1 MKIIIRILPLLIV
14 LFITLSC
21 NNTPKAKKIAQEKEN
36 IIPEVKEN
44 IKFGIN
50 FDLYTVNN
58 KKVKQNQNISDILL
72 PYGVSNK
79 QIFSIALAD
88 SVFNIRKIRT
98 GNKYFTFQ
106 QNDSAKTL
114 DYLVYQINKIKYV
127 VFDFTDSVNIKLGE
141 KEVIIKRRKITGEI
155 KSSLWNA
162 FVNEGEDPMLANDL
176 SEIYA
181 WTIDFFGIQK
191 GDKFTIIYDELIVDS
206 EKVGT
211 GTIYSTLFT
220 NSGKDFYA
228 FRFLQDSI
236 YTYFDENG
244 NSLRK
249 TFLKAPL
256 KYSRISSR
264 FSNSRFHPVLK
275 IRRPHHGV
283 DYAAPRGTPVYSIGD
298 GKVIKKGWD
307 HGGGNFVK
315 IKHNSVYTT
324 TYMHLSKFA
333 NGLKPGNFVTQSQVI
348 GYVGSTGL
356 ATGPHLDFRVYQNG
370 HAIDPLKMEAPPA
383 EPVKKENIKKF
394 NKIRD
399 AFVEELVVIEKKL
412 TTKTNIDIAYIKH

>member
-1 MKIIIRILPLLIV
+1 MKIISRILSLFVL
-14 LFITLSC
+14 LFISFSC
-21 NNTPKAKKIAQEKEN
+21 NNSPKVEKVIQEKTDT
-36 IIPEVKEN
+36 IPEVKEN
-44 IKFGIN
+44 LKFGIN
-50 FDLYTVNN
+50 VDSYNVGE

-72 PYGVSNK
+72 PYGITNK
-79 QIFSIALAD
+79 QIFRIALAD
-88 SVFNIRKIRT
+88 SIFNIRKIRT

-106 QNDSAKTL
+106 KNDSAKTL
-114 DYLVYQINKIKYV
+114 DYLVYEINKINYV
-127 VFDFTDSVNIKLGE
+127 IFDFTDSVEIKLGE
-141 KEVIIKRRKITGEI
+141 KKVIINRRKITGEI

-162 FVNEGEDPMLANDL
+162 FVDEGEDPMLANDL

-191 GDKFTIIYDELIVDS
+191 GDKFTIIYDELMVDS
-206 EKVGT
+206 EKVGI

-228 FRFLQDSI
+228 FRFLQDSV

-264 FSNSRFHPVLK
+264 FTNSRYHPVLK
-275 IRRPHHGV
+275 IYRPHHGV

-298 GKVIKKGWD
+298 GRVIKKGWD

-333 NGLKPGNFVTQSQVI
+333 SGIKVGDFVTQSQVI

-383 EPVKKENIKKF
+383 EPVKKENIDKF
-394 NKIRD
+394 NMVKD
-399 AFVEELVVIEKKL
+399 AFIEELCSIKKR
-412 TTKTNIDIAYIKH
+412 KWKD

>member
-1 MKIIIRILPLLIV
+1 MKIARKFLSLILVIIV
-14 LFITLSC
+14 VLSC
-21 NNTPKAKKIAQEKEN
+21 NNTPKVETHTQEKTDT
-36 IIPEVKEN
+36 IPEIKE
-44 IKFGIN
+44 KLMFGISV
-50 FDLYTVNN
+50 DSYTVNE
-58 KKVKQNQNISDILL
+58 KKIKQNQNISDILL

-79 QIFSIALAD
+79 KIFSIALAD
-88 SVFNIRKIRT
+88 SIFNIRKIRT

-141 KEVIIKRRKITGEI
+141 KEVITKRRKITGEI

-162 FVNEGEDPMLANDL
+162 FVDVDEDPMLANDL

-191 GDKFTIIYDELIVDS
+191 GDKFTIIYDELMVDS

-228 FRFLQDSI
+228 FRFLQDSV

-333 NGLKPGNFVTQSQVI
+333 SGIKVGDFVTQSQVI

-356 ATGPHLDFRVYQNG
+356 ATGPHLDFRVYKNG
-370 HAIDPLKMEAPPA
+370 HPIDPLKMEAPPA
-383 EPVKKENIKKF
+383 EPVAKENIEVF
-394 NKIRD
+394 NKVKNGFI
-399 AFVEELVVIEKKL
+399 EELGK
-412 TTKTNIDIAYIKH
+412 

>member
-1 MKIIIRILPLLIV
+1 MKILTKILLLIIV
-14 LFITLSC
+14 LTLTFSC
-21 NNTPKAKKIAQEKEN
+21 NNTPKVEKKTQEKTDT
-36 IIPEVKEN
+36 IPKVKEN
-44 IKFGIN
+44 LKFGIN
-50 FDLYTVNN
+50 IYSYTVNE
-58 KKVKQNQNISDILL
+58 KKIKQNQNISDILL
-72 PYGVSNK
+72 PYGISNK
-79 QIFSIALAD
+79 KIFSIALAD
-88 SVFNIRKIRT
+88 SIFNIRKIRT

-106 QNDSAKTL
+106 QNDSAKTQNDSAKTL

-141 KEVIIKRRKITGEI
+141 KEVITKRRKITGEI

-162 FVNEGEDPMLANDL
+162 FVDVDEDPMLANDL

-191 GDKFTIIYDELIVDS
+191 GDKFTIIYDELMVDS

-333 NGLKPGNFVTQSQVI
+333 SGIKVGDFVTQSQVV

-383 EPVKKENIKKF
+383 EPVKKENMQEF
-394 NKIRD
+394 NEVKDGFIG
-399 AFVEELVVIEKKL
+399 ELSGV
-412 TTKTNIDIAYIKH
+412 

>member
-1 MKIIIRILPLLIV
+1 MKIISRILSLFVL
-14 LFITLSC
+14 LFITFSC
-21 NNTPKAKKIAQEKEN
+21 NNSPKLEKVIQEKTDT
-36 IIPEVKEN
+36 IPKVKEN
-44 IKFGIN
+44 LKFGIN
-50 FDLYTVNN
+50 AGSYKVGEN
-58 KKVKQNQNISDILL
+58 KVKQNQNISDILL

-79 QIFSIALAD
+79 QIFRIALAD
-88 SVFNIRKIRT
+88 SIFNIRKIRT

-114 DYLVYQINKIKYV
+114 DYLVYEINKINYV
-127 VFDFTDSVNIKLGE
+127 VFDFTDSVEIKLGE
-141 KEVIIKRRKITGEI
+141 KEVIINRRKITGEI

-162 FVNEGEDPMLANDL
+162 FVDEGEDPMLANDL

-191 GDKFTIIYDELIVDS
+191 GDKFTIIYDELMVDS

-220 NSGKDFYA
+220 NAGKDFYA
-228 FRFLQDSI
+228 FRFLQDSV

-264 FSNSRFHPVLK
+264 FSNNRYHPVLK

-298 GKVIKKGWD
+298 GRVIKKGWD

-333 NGLKPGNFVTQSQVI
+333 SGIKVGDFVTQSQVI

-370 HAIDPLKMEAPPA
+370 HAIDPLKMKAPPA
-383 EPVKKENIKKF
+383 EPVKKENMQEF
-394 NKIRD
+394 NKVKN
-399 AFVEELVVIEKKL
+399 AFIKELWFKLSRVCIETHNKIL
-412 TTKTNIDIAYIKH
+412 

>member
-1 MKIIIRILPLLIV
+1 MKIARKFLSLILVIIV
-14 LFITLSC
+14 VLSC
-21 NNTPKAKKIAQEKEN
+21 NNTPKVETHTQEKTDT
-36 IIPEVKEN
+36 IPEVKE
-44 IKFGIN
+44 KLMFGISV
-50 FDLYTVNN
+50 DSYTVNE
-58 KKVKQNQNISDILL
+58 KKIKQNQNISDILL

-79 QIFSIALAD
+79 KIFSIALAD
-88 SVFNIRKIRT
+88 SIFNIRKIRT

-141 KEVIIKRRKITGEI
+141 KEVITKRRKITGEI

-162 FVNEGEDPMLANDL
+162 FVDVDEDPMLANDL

-191 GDKFTIIYDELIVDS
+191 GDKFTIIYDELMVDS

-228 FRFLQDSI
+228 FRFLQDSV

-333 NGLKPGNFVTQSQVI
+333 SGIKVGDFVTQSQVI

-383 EPVKKENIKKF
+383 EPVKKENMQEF
-394 NKIRD
+394 NKVKAGFI
-399 AFVEELVVIEKKL
+399 EELG
-412 TTKTNIDIAYIKH
+412 N

>member
-1 MKIIIRILPLLIV
+1 MKIITRILPILIV
-14 LFITLSC
+14 LFIAFSC
-21 NNTPKAKKIAQEKEN
+21 NNTPKVEEIVQEN
-36 IIPEVKEN
+36 VDTIPEVKEN
-44 IKFGIN
+44 LKFGIN
-50 FDLYTVNN
+50 LDLYTVNN

-79 QIFSIALAD
+79 EIFSIALAD
-88 SVFNIRKIRT
+88 SIFNIRKIRT

-106 QNDSAKTL
+106 KNDSAKTL
-114 DYLVYQINKIKYV
+114 DYLVYEINKIKYV
-127 VFDFTDSVNIKLGE
+127 VFDFTDSVEIKLGE
-141 KEVIIKRRKITGEI
+141 KEVITKRRKITGNI
-155 KSSLWNA
+155 TSSLWNA
-162 FVNEGEDPMLANDL
+162 FVDEGEDPMLANDL

-191 GDKFTIIYDELIVDS
+191 GDKFTIIYDELMVDS

-220 NSGKDFYA
+220 NAGKDFYA
-228 FRFLQDSI
+228 FRFLQDSV

-264 FSNSRFHPVLK
+264 FSNSRYHPVLK

-298 GKVIKKGWD
+298 GRVIKKGWD

-333 NGLKPGNFVTQSQVI
+333 SGIKVGDFVTQSQIV

-383 EPVKKENIKKF
+383 EPVKKENIDEF
-394 NKIRD
+394 NTVKE
-399 AFVEELVVIEKKL
+399 AFVGELG
-412 TTKTNIDIAYIKH
+412 N

>member
-1 MKIIIRILPLLIV
+1 MKILTKILLLIIV
-14 LFITLSC
+14 LTLTFSC
-21 NNTPKAKKIAQEKEN
+21 NNTPKVEKKTQEKTDT
-36 IIPEVKEN
+36 IPKVKEN
-44 IKFGIN
+44 LKFGIN
-50 FDLYTVNN
+50 IYSYTVNE
-58 KKVKQNQNISDILL
+58 KKIKQNQNISDILL
-72 PYGVSNK
+72 PYGISNK
-79 QIFSIALAD
+79 KIFSIALAD
-88 SVFNIRKIRT
+88 SIFNIRKIRT

-141 KEVIIKRRKITGEI
+141 KEVITKRRKITGEI

-162 FVNEGEDPMLANDL
+162 FVDVDEDPMLANDL

-191 GDKFTIIYDELIVDS
+191 GDKFTIIYDELMVDS

-333 NGLKPGNFVTQSQVI
+333 SGIKVGDFVTQSQVV

-383 EPVKKENIKKF
+383 EPVAKENIEVF
-394 NKIRD
+394 NKVKNGFI
-399 AFVEELVVIEKKL
+399 EELGK
-412 TTKTNIDIAYIKH
+412 